1 MKKFSFYWNWLAR
14 VAKANNTQRKVVVK
28 SATPTKSPISGKT
41 AILAVATIIVVAL
54 TTQTTVPSAQSAE
67 MPTLPDLPDP
77 GPVPEPA
84 FPPVPPGTFTCF
96 EYYNAVRLM
105 LDNQQANFYQAIERA
120 YKAKRK
126 PFEHFIDIKKG
137 VIEGIR
143 DELKKA
149 HDEWRRLYMSPGG
162 YAANRIRLLF
172 LSRQITSF
180 NKEIQEL
187 RKLIREANKELGKIY
202 EWREKIVKWAN
213 EKHRKENEA
222 LEAHYGDCLANET
235 DDD

>member
-1 MKKFSFYWNWLAR
+1 MAR
-14 VAKANNTQRKVVVK
+14 VAKASNPQRQAVVK
-28 SATPTKSPISGKT
+28 SATSKSSIHGKT
-41 AILAVATIIVVAL
+41 AILAVATIIAIAL
-54 TTQTTVPSAQSAE
+54 TTPTTGPTAQSAE

-84 FPPVPPGTFTCF
+84 FPPVPPCTFTCF
-96 EYYNAVRLM
+96 EYYEGMRRTLENG
-105 LDNQQANFYQAIERA
+105 QANFYQAIERT
-120 YKAKRK
+120 YKAKCK
-126 PFEHFIDIKKG
+126 PFEDYIDIKKG

-149 HDEWRRLYMSPGG
+149 HDEWQRLFYAPGG

-172 LSRQITSF
+172 LSRQITSL

-202 EWREKIVKWAN
+202 EWREKMIEWAN

-222 LEAHYGDCLANET
+222 LDAHYGDCLANER